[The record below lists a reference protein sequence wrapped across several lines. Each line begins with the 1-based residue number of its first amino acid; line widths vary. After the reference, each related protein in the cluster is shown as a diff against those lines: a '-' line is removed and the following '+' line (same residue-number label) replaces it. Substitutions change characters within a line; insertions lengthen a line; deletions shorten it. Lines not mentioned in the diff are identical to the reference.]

1 MLDSPKISHKL
12 LMKTLFSHNLVIVQ
26 NSEQVH
32 STKAVMYDFN
42 RNTKPDLR
50 INLPQTP
57 LPDSPFFRLLAILLT
72 IYGRDIKFNV
82 FIIHQT
88 NMSVAEM
95 WNRCED
101 ESEEKNSSRWW
112 FPVVK
117 TIERYKR
124 KHNLRF
130 TWYGVDVVL
139 RLSRCYFCNHRLVFA
154 VLRRYYVWCVRDS
167 AALGDKCHL
176 ISGDCLLMATG
187 A

>member
-1 MLDSPKISHKL
+1 MILIKL
-12 LMKTLFSHNLVIVQ
+12 KWLNFVFKNLVARVSNLLNWFSCQTKAKKNSQPPQKVNRVHHCPTTPTFEITAQNFSQIMKTLFSHNLMIAQ
-26 NSEQVH
+26 SFEQVH
-32 STKAVMYDFN
+32 SKKAFMYDFDL
-42 RNTKPDLR
+42 NTNPDLR

-130 TWYGVDVVL
+130 TWY
-139 RLSRCYFCNHRLVFA
+139 R
-154 VLRRYYVWCVRDS
+154 
-167 AALGDKCHL
+167 
-176 ISGDCLLMATG
+176 
-187 A
+187 